1 MMKRLVLYA
10 LRVYQVCLSPFLGA
24 HCRFYPSCSA
34 YMYQAIERHG
44 LVAGVVLG
52 GLRLLKCHPWH
63 PGGFDPVPHTLGK
76 STE

>member
-10 LRVYQVCLSPFLGA
+10 LRFYQVCISPFLGA

-34 YMYQAIERHG
+34 YMYQAVDRHG
-44 LVAGVVLG
+44 IAAGLLLG
-52 GLRLLKCHPWH
+52 VRRLFKCHPWH
-63 PGGFDPVPHTLGK
+63 PGGFDPVPHTLWK

>member
-10 LRVYQVCLSPFLGA
+10 LRVYQVCLSPFLGV

-52 GLRLLKCHPWH
+52 GRRLLKCHPWH
-63 PGGFDPVPHTLGK
+63 PGGVDPVPHTLGK